1 MNREFEVEELSNCP
15 VCSNDNLKYIMT
27 GYDDRFS
34 QPDEFD
40 VVECQVCG
48 LGFLKQL
55 ICAEELPKLYNKYY
69 WREDSSQSSQQ
80 LAEIKTQAISY
91 FIKILRKTLDYP
103 SRINIGRLISPGKSV
118 LEIGC
123 GPASRAEDYINQGLR
138 WTGLEIDYR
147 MCEKIR
153 ARGLTCI
160 HGTIEDMVVADDCR
174 FDAIIGSQVLEHIVK
189 PRPFL
194 RACARVL
201 KPAGQLIFSIPNY
214 DAPWRKRAGHKWLNW
229 HIPYHRFYYNRR
241 SLGYLAQIEGFRIT
255 RCRLRTPFHWVML
268 QRHMITSYPE
278 RGRKNKE
285 FYRSYNSYDKILA
298 IIESW
303 KQLALQTGEALIVE
317 MRRS

>member
-15 VCSNDNLKYIMT
+15 ICGSDNLKYIMT
-27 GYDDRFS
+27 GYDDRFG

-55 ICAEELPKLYNKYY
+55 ICAEELPKLYDKYY

-80 LAEIKTQAISY
+80 LAKIKNRAILYS
-91 FIKILRKTLDYP
+91 IKILRQILDYP

-123 GPASRAEDYINQGLR
+123 GPASQAEDYINRGLR

-160 HGTIEDMVVADDCR
+160 HGTIEDIVASDDCR
-174 FDAIIGSQVLEHIVK
+174 FDVIIGSQVLEHIIK

-194 RACARVL
+194 RACARAL
-201 KPAGQLIFSIPNY
+201 KMDGQLIFSIPNY
-214 DAPWRKRAGHKWLNW
+214 DAPWRKRAGRNWLNW
-229 HIPYHRFYYNRR
+229 HIPYHRFYYNQK
-241 SLGYLAQIEGFRIT
+241 SLKYLAQIEGFSIT
-255 RCRLRTPFHWVML
+255 RCVFCTPFGWVMK
-268 QRHMITSYPE
+268 QKNMIAFYPE
-278 RGRKNKE
+278 RGEKNKQ
-285 FYRSYNSYDKILA
+285 FDRSYNSYDKISA
-298 IIESW
+298 IVESW
-303 KQLALQTGEALIVE
+303 KQCISGTGEAIIVE
-317 MRRS
+317 MHRS